1 MSDTPIQ
8 PDRLSHEDRDALMS
22 LAREAAGSAYAP
34 YSQFHVGAALLMGDG
49 SVVTGANV
57 ENASYGLSLCAET
70 VAVAHILSQPGTPCA
85 QDVASTL
92 VAVAV
97 TGGAPGAPGQGAS
110 VTPCG
115 RCRQM
120 LNEVAQL
127 GETDPLVWCDGG
139 EAIVEMRLSQLLP
152 HAFGPANLG

>member
-1 MSDTPIQ
+1 MAGGTTMNE
-8 PDRLSHEDRDALMS
+8 RRDELLKA
-22 LAREAAGSAYAP
+22 ARVAAARAYAP
-34 YSQFHVGAALLMGDG
+34 YSNFHVGAALLFADG

-70 VAVAHILSQPGTPCA
+70 VAVGKVLSEGAPSG
-85 QDVASTL
+85 L

-97 TGGAPGAPGQGAS
+97 TGGAPGTPGQGAT

-127 GETDPLVWCDGG
+127 GATDPLVWCDGDDVL
-139 EAIVEMRLSQLLP
+139 ETTLSALLP
-152 HAFGPANLG
+152 HAFGPANLA

>member
-1 MSDTPIQ
+1 MN
-8 PDRLSHEDRDALMS
+8 RDEL
-22 LAREAAGSAYAP
+22 LAAARTAAARAYAP
-34 YSQFHVGAALLMGDG
+34 YSNFHVGAALLFADG
-49 SVVTGANV
+49 AVVTGANV

-70 VAVAHILSQPGTPCA
+70 VAVGKVLSEGPHTG
-85 QDVASTL
+85 L

-97 TGGAPGAPGQGAS
+97 TGGAPGAPGQGAT

-127 GETDPLVWCDGG
+127 GRTDPAVWCDGDTVL
-139 EAIVEMRLSQLLP
+139 ETTLSALLP
-152 HAFGPANLG
+152 HAFGPANLA